1 MTDRFAEL
9 FPDVEPGVPMP
20 DFPSDPLPLAKPKID
35 ILADIPTRPDC
46 DVAAIEYAA
55 AGLSVVPCALP
66 GKYPATPWLTYQAEI
81 ADEAQIKRWYSK
93 NPTWG
98 LGIVCGEVSG
108 GLEVIDLDGGEFAAE
123 FEGLLK
129 ANAPEVFKRLV
140 IEKSPSGGRH
150 YAYRCETI
158 DGNSKIAQTLRE
170 LPGHKPGTDGLT
182 TLLETRGSGGYI
194 VTYPTRGY
202 VLLQGDWLH
211 LSQITPDERNILW
224 SLAATFDESDK
235 APKVPAAPVP
245 NVKHEEPSNAAEV
258 HALLQ
263 RHGWTLAKTS
273 KGRED
278 WRRPGKTDGT
288 SATWNYLEDS
298 FYVFSS
304 NAAPF
309 KDNHRYTIKQ
319 LYQLLEPDNVPQKD
333 RPITEKCYL
342 TDMGNARRF
351 ALRFSDQFRYT
362 AAWGWMVWDGKRW
375 GRDTGEKIMQA
386 ARHTAKCLFD
396 EARDS
401 SNPDDVKAIGKWALT
416 SQSRGRL
423 EAMVKLAESEESL
436 YATAAQFDSDSFS
449 LNTTNGIVDLR
460 TGAIRPHEH
469 DAMHSK
475 ITGADFRDDA
485 DCPRWAAFI
494 DRIMGGNQ
502 SLIRFLQR
510 AAGYSLTGST
520 AEQCFFLLHGTGA
533 NGKSVFLETMRAVL
547 NDYAATAEF
556 STFLAKQNENVRND
570 IAALAG
576 ARFVASSESGADK
589 RLSETI
595 IKALTGGDTISARFL
610 FKEYFEFKPQ
620 FKVWMATNHKPVI
633 RDTDL
638 AIWRRVRLIPFTVTI
653 PENERNPN
661 LVREL
666 RDEYPAILAWAVR
679 GCLDWQRDGLGIPDE
694 VSAATESYRNSM
706 DIMEAFFEDCCL
718 RGESYVT
725 GATPIYA
732 RYSKW
737 CEVNN
742 ERPMTQREFSLR
754 LGEKGFRREHNRMGS
769 QWHGIGLILEDM

>member
-1 MTDRFAEL
+1 MMEEFDPFAGMPVT
-9 FPDVEPGVPMP
+9 FADVAPVAIVSTPKPDIFANIE
-20 DFPSDPLPLAKPKID
+20 A
-35 ILADIPTRPDC
+35 RPDC
-46 DVAAIEYAA
+46 DKAALDYIA

-81 ADEAQIKRWYSK
+81 ADAAQVMRWYNK
-93 NPTWG
+93 NPSWG

-108 GLEVIDLDGGEFAAE
+108 GLEVIDLDGGSFADEYDA
-123 FEGLLK
+123 LIR
-129 ANAPEVFKRLV
+129 ANAPGLIERLV

-150 YAYRCETI
+150 YAYRCSEC

-182 TLLETRGSGGYI
+182 TLLETRGQGGYI

-202 VLLQGDWLH
+202 ILLQGDWLH
-211 LSQITPDERNILW
+211 LPTITPAERSLLW
-224 SLAATFDESDK
+224 SCAAMLDESDK
-235 APKVPAAPVP
+235 AVKVEPAPKPQ
-245 NVKHEEPSNAAEV
+245 VKHEEPDNASEF
-258 HALLQ
+258 HALME
-263 RHGWTLAKTS
+263 RHGWIKVKTS

-278 WRRPGKTDGT
+278 WRRPGKSDGI

-319 LYQLLEPDNVPQKD
+319 VQQLLEPENVPLKD

-351 ALRFSDQFRYT
+351 AIRFSDQFRYT
-362 AAWGWMVWDGKRW
+362 SGWGWMMWSGKKWAREDG
-375 GRDTGEKIMQA
+375 DNIMQA
-386 ARHTAKCLFD
+386 ARHTVKAIFD
-396 EARDS
+396 EARDAQ
-401 SNPDDVKAIGKWALT
+401 NPDDVKAAGKWAMT
-416 SQSRGRL
+416 SQSRGRI
-423 EAMVKLAESEESL
+423 EAMVKLAETEREF
-436 YATAAQFDSDSFS
+436 TARVEDFDQDSYS
-449 LNTTNGIVDLR
+449 LNVENGIIDLR
-460 TGAIRPHEH
+460 TGAIRPH
-469 DAMHSK
+469 DYGALFAK
-475 ITGADFRDDA
+475 ITGTGYRDDEE
-485 DCPRWAAFI
+485 CPKWTAFI
-494 DRIMGGNQ
+494 SRIMGGSD
-502 SLIRFLQR
+502 SLIKFLQR
-510 AAGYSLTGST
+510 AVGYSLTGST
-520 AEQCFFLLHGTGA
+520 QEQCFFLLHGTGA

-547 NDYAATAEF
+547 KDYAATAEF

-633 RDTDL
+633 RDTDH

-653 PENERNPN
+653 PEKERNAN
-661 LVREL
+661 LTKEL

-679 GCLDWQRDGLGIPDE
+679 GCMDWMQNGLGTPTE
-694 VSAATESYRNSM
+694 VEAATESYRNSM
-706 DIMEAFFEDCCL
+706 DIMESFIGDCCI
-718 RGESYVT
+718 RGENYVS

-737 CEVNN
+737 CDVNN
-742 ERPMTQREFSLR
+742 EKPMTQREFSLR
-754 LGEKGFRREHNRMGS
+754 LGEKGFVREHTRLGS
-769 QWHGIGLILEDM
+769 TWAGIGLVSEDM